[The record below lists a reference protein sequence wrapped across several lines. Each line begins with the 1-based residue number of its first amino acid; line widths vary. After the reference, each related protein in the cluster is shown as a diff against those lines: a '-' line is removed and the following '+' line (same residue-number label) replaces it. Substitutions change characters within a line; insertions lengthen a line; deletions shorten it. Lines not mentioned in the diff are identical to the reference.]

1 MNAAPL
7 PRTER
12 EPGLISEPTELKVS
26 NLAVAGRPNDA
37 MVNFS
42 PDTAEYWF
50 PTFSSSTIITELA
63 TAFRLGADRDGHDR
77 PGKIAIDRHPGAGAG
92 GPDRRRCAQIQ
103 HCRVLY
109 EPRNQKARTHRL
121 KTALENMLNGI

>member
-1 MNAAPL
+1 MNAVPL

-26 NLAVAGRPNDA
+26 NLAVAGRPDDA

-63 TAFRLGADRDGHDR
+63 VATGFGLTPPFDLALTVMVMTDPERSQSTVTRAPAPAAPTGADAPKSIVAGFFMNSGIRRLG
-77 PGKIAIDRHPGAGAG
+77 P
-92 GPDRRRCAQIQ
+92 
-103 HCRVLY
+103 
-109 EPRNQKARTHRL
+109 
-121 KTALENMLNGI
+121 TALRPR